1 MNAAD
6 VLAAL
11 QLLTQAALTTDQIRD
26 LMMKPDLSEAD
37 VLAQLNQTDATID
50 RVKQDD

>member
-11 QLLTQAALTTDQIRD
+11 QLLTQTALTAQQIAD
-26 LMMKPDLSEAD
+26 LMAKPDLSEAD
-37 VLAQLNQTDATID
+37 VIAQLNQTDATID
-50 RVKQDD
+50 RVKLDD